1 MSGDYIIKL
10 VALVACL
17 VIAVPLVDQLAHA
30 LLIPAVIGVV
40 LYLIV
45 RVVNARLDRW

>member
-1 MSGDYIIKL
+1 MSGDCIIKL
-10 VALVACL
+10 VALIVCL
-17 VIAVPLVDQLAHA
+17 VIAVPLIDQLSHR
-30 LLIPAVIGVV
+30 LIAPAIVGVV